1 MLGTCRCSYPLKP
14 RLGFVEWILDI
25 EKFTDDVY
33 AMAEKLTSGQSPEAK
48 SKINF
53 VRERLIELYKKNLVK
68 INHSVLEIICAS
80 NLISHGYTVDIEKQ
94 LSNILVCDV
103 FATKG
108 DGTFIMEIETGFTP
122 PDHALDT
129 IDYYVARIASKIARY
144 SKHCSKFA
152 LATPVVGILPIPKLF
167 LMPPSNRKME
177 DVKRIK
183 ALVDRFYKNPPI
195 EMDDILNARLH
206 SIYLINID
214 KGFAKQLDPYTYLD
228 LTEKL
233 QDASGLDL

>member
-1 MLGTCRCSYPLKP
+1 MD
-14 RLGFVEWILDI
+14 V
-25 EKFTDDVY
+25 EKFTDDIY
-33 AMAEKLTSGQSPEAK
+33 AIAQRLSEGQTDEAK
-48 SKINF
+48 SKINY
-53 VRERLIELYKKNLVK
+53 VRERLIELYTQNLVK

-80 NLISHGYTVDIEKQ
+80 NLISQGYSVDVEKP
-94 LSNILVCDV
+94 LSDNLMCDV

-144 SKHCSKFA
+144 SKYCSKFA

-167 LMPPSNRKME
+167 LKPPSERSEKE
-177 DVKRIK
+177 IK
-183 ALVDRFYKNPPI
+183 KIKTLCDRFYKSPPI
-195 EMDDILNARLH
+195 DSDDILNARLH

-214 KGFAKQLDPYTYLD
+214 KGFAKQLDPCSYFELTENLQEKSELD
-228 LTEKL
+228 L
-233 QDASGLDL
+233 

>member
-1 MLGTCRCSYPLKP
+1 MDL
-14 RLGFVEWILDI
+14 
-25 EKFTDDVY
+25 EKFTEDVY
-33 AMAEKLTSGQSPEAK
+33 TVAEKLTRDQTPEIK
-48 SKINF
+48 SKTNF

-80 NLISHGYTVDIEKQ
+80 NLISRGYTVDIEKQ

-108 DGTFIMEIETGFTP
+108 DGTLILEIETGFTP

-129 IDYYVARIASKIARY
+129 IDYYVARISSKIARY

-167 LMPPSNRKME
+167 LKPPKDRKPE
-177 DVKRIK
+177 EVQKIK
-183 ALVDRFYKNPPI
+183 LLVDRFYKNPPI
-195 EMDDILNARLH
+195 EPEDILNAHLH

-214 KGFAKQLDPYTYLD
+214 KGFAKQLDPYTYLE
-228 LTEKL
+228 LTGKL
-233 QDASGLDL
+233 QDASELDL

>member
-1 MLGTCRCSYPLKP
+1 
-14 RLGFVEWILDI
+14 LDL

-33 AMAEKLTSGQSPEAK
+33 TVAEKLTSGQTPEIK

-68 INHSVLEIICAS
+68 INHSVLEIICAA

-129 IDYYVARIASKIARY
+129 IDYYVARISSKIARY
-144 SKHCSKFA
+144 SQHCSKFA

-167 LMPPSNRKME
+167 LKPPSDRKIE
-177 DVKRIK
+177 EVQRIK
-183 ALVDRFYKNPPI
+183 NLVDRFYKNPPI
-195 EMDDILNARLH
+195 EINDILNARLH
-206 SIYLINID
+206 SVYLINID

-233 QDASGLDL
+233 QNASELDL

>member
-1 MLGTCRCSYPLKP
+1 MD
-14 RLGFVEWILDI
+14 V
-25 EKFTDDVY
+25 EKFTDDIY
-33 AMAEKLTSGQSPEAK
+33 AIAQRLSEGQTDEAK
-48 SKINF
+48 SKINY
-53 VRERLIELYKKNLVK
+53 VRERLIELYTQNLVK

-80 NLISHGYTVDIEKQ
+80 NLISQGYSVDVEKP
-94 LSNILVCDV
+94 LSDNLVCDV

-144 SKHCSKFA
+144 SKYCSKFA

-167 LMPPSNRKME
+167 LKPPSERPEKE
-177 DVKRIK
+177 IK
-183 ALVDRFYKNPPI
+183 KIKILCDRFYKSPPI
-195 EMDDILNARLH
+195 DSDDILNARLH

-214 KGFAKQLDPYTYLD
+214 KGFAKQLDPGSYLELTENLQEKSELD
-228 LTEKL
+228 L
-233 QDASGLDL
+233 

>member
-1 MLGTCRCSYPLKP
+1 MYT
-14 RLGFVEWILDI
+14 V
-25 EKFTDDVY
+25 
-33 AMAEKLTSGQSPEAK
+33 AEKLTIGQTPEKKA
-48 SKINF
+48 KINF

-129 IDYYVARIASKIARY
+129 IDYYVARISSKIARY

-167 LMPPSNRKME
+167 LNPPSDRKME
-177 DVKRIK
+177 EVQRIK
-183 ALVDRFYKNPPI
+183 NLVDRFYKNPPI
-195 EMDDILNARLH
+195 EIDDILNARLH

-233 QDASGLDL
+233 QDASELDL

>member
-1 MLGTCRCSYPLKP
+1 M
-14 RLGFVEWILDI
+14 DI

-33 AMAEKLTSGQSPEAK
+33 TVAEKLTEGKSSDMK

-53 VRERLIELYKKNLVK
+53 VRERLIELYQKNLVK

-80 NLISHGYTVDIEKQ
+80 NLIAQGYSVDIEKH
-94 LSNILVCDV
+94 LSDILVCDV

-144 SKHCSKFA
+144 SQ
-152 LATPVVGILPIPKLF
+152 
-167 LMPPSNRKME
+167 
-177 DVKRIK
+177 
-183 ALVDRFYKNPPI
+183 Y
-195 EMDDILNARLH
+195 
-206 SIYLINID
+206 
-214 KGFAKQLDPYTYLD
+214 
-228 LTEKL
+228 
-233 QDASGLDL
+233 

>member
-1 MLGTCRCSYPLKP
+1 M
-14 RLGFVEWILDI
+14 DI

-33 AMAEKLTSGQSPEAK
+33 TVAEKLTHEKSDDLK

-68 INHSVLEIICAS
+68 INHSVLEMICAS
-80 NLISHGYTVDIEKQ
+80 NLISQGYTVDIEKH
-94 LSNILVCDV
+94 LSDILVCDV

-144 SKHCSKFA
+144 SQYCSKFA
-152 LATPVVGILPIPKLF
+152 LATPVVGILPIPKIF
-167 LMPPSNRKME
+167 LKPPSKRTKSEVE
-177 DVKRIK
+177 DIK
-183 ALVDRFYKNPPI
+183 KLVDRFYKNPPI
-195 EMDDILNARLH
+195 AIEDILNARLH
-206 SIYLINID
+206 SVYLINID
-214 KGFAKQLDPYTYLD
+214 KCFAKQMDPYSYMELI
-228 LTEKL
+228 EKL
-233 QDASGLDL
+233 QETSELDL

>member
-1 MLGTCRCSYPLKP
+1 M
-14 RLGFVEWILDI
+14 DI

-33 AMAEKLTSGQSPEAK
+33 TVAEKLTGGKSPDMK

-53 VRERLIELYKKNLVK
+53 VRERLIELYQKNLVK

-80 NLISHGYTVDIEKQ
+80 NLIAQGYSVDIEKH
-94 LSNILVCDV
+94 LSDILVCDV

-144 SKHCSKFA
+144 SQYCSKFA

-167 LMPPSNRKME
+167 LKPPS
-177 DVKRIK
+177 KRTKDEVQKIK
-183 ALVDRFYKNPPI
+183 DLCDRFYKNPLI
-195 EMDDILNARLH
+195 ETSDILNARLH
-206 SIYLINID
+206 SVYLINID
-214 KGFAKQLDPYTYLD
+214 KCFAKQLDPYTYLE
-228 LTEKL
+228 LTDKL
-233 QDASGLDL
+233 QETSELDL

>member
-1 MLGTCRCSYPLKP
+1 
-14 RLGFVEWILDI
+14 LDL
-25 EKFTDDVY
+25 EKFTEDVY
-33 AMAEKLTSGQSPEAK
+33 TVAENLTTGKTPEVK

-80 NLISHGYTVDIEKQ
+80 SLIAHGYTVDIEKQ

-129 IDYYVARIASKIARY
+129 IDYYVARISSKIARY

-167 LMPPSNRKME
+167 LKPPKDRKPE
-177 DVKRIK
+177 EIQKIK
-183 ALVDRFYKNPPI
+183 TLVDRFYKNPPI
-195 EMDDILNARLH
+195 EADDILNAHLH

-214 KGFAKQLDPYTYLD
+214 KGFAKQLDPYTYLE

>member
-1 MLGTCRCSYPLKP
+1 
-14 RLGFVEWILDI
+14 LDV

-33 AMAEKLTSGQSPEAK
+33 AIAQRLSEGKPAEVKAR
-48 SKINF
+48 INY
-53 VRERLIELYKKNLVK
+53 VREKLIELYQKNLVK

-80 NLISHGYTVDIEKQ
+80 NLISQGYSIDIEKP
-94 LSNILVCDV
+94 LSDSLVCDV

-144 SKHCSKFA
+144 SKYCSKFG
-152 LATPVVGILPIPKLF
+152 LATPVVGILPVPKLF
-167 LMPPSNRKME
+167 LKSPGERTVDE
-177 DVKRIK
+177 IK
-183 ALVDRFYKNPPI
+183 KIKTLCDRFYKNPPI
-195 EMDDILNARLH
+195 EYDDILNARLH

-214 KGFAKQLDPYTYLD
+214 KGFAKQLDPCSYLE

-233 QDASGLDL
+233 QEKSELDL

>member
-1 MLGTCRCSYPLKP
+1 
-14 RLGFVEWILDI
+14 LDV

-33 AMAEKLTSGQSPEAK
+33 AIAQRLSEGKPAEVKAR
-48 SKINF
+48 INY
-53 VRERLIELYKKNLVK
+53 VREKLIELYQKNLVK

-80 NLISHGYTVDIEKQ
+80 NLISQGYSIDIEKP
-94 LSNILVCDV
+94 LSDSLVCDV

-144 SKHCSKFA
+144 SKYCAKFG
-152 LATPVVGILPIPKLF
+152 LATPVVGILPVPKLF
-167 LMPPSNRKME
+167 LKSPGERTVDEIK
-177 DVKRIK
+177 KIK
-183 ALVDRFYKNPPI
+183 ALCDRFYKNPQI
-195 EMDDILNARLH
+195 DYDDILNARLH

-214 KGFAKQLDPYTYLD
+214 KGFAKQLDPCSYLE

-233 QDASGLDL
+233 QEKSELDL